1 MAKIQKINV
10 KSIDEIREEMIET
23 VTSSKSDIFQ
33 ISEQCRKDYDNMTSE
48 LRTIKEMMVKLIAE
62 EERLQEQVLKARLTL
77 SELSM
82 NFKTYTEVEVRE
94 AYEKAHQLQM

>member
-48 LRTIKEMMVKLIAE
+48 LRTIRDMMVKLNAE
-62 EERLQEQVLKARLTL
+62 EERLEEQVLKVFFL
-77 SELSM
+77 
-82 NFKTYTEVEVRE
+82 
-94 AYEKAHQLQM
+94 

>member
-33 ISEQCRKDYDNMTSE
+33 ISEQCRKDYEN
-48 LRTIKEMMVKLIAE
+48 
-62 EERLQEQVLKARLTL
+62 
-77 SELSM
+77 
-82 NFKTYTEVEVRE
+82 
-94 AYEKAHQLQM
+94 